1 MIQNFT
7 TDFPPYHYL
16 IQVAEHCPKA
26 VCTYMALW
34 RDIDKNNKVVIYKE
48 DIRTQYLT
56 SVAKFRHDLLLLV
69 KEALISIVETKKTI
83 HIEVVG
89 WDIDA
94 EGQTLC

>member
-1 MIQNFT
+1 
-7 TDFPPYHYL
+7 
-16 IQVAEHCPKA
+16 
-26 VCTYMALW
+26 
-34 RDIDKNNKVVIYKE
+34 
-48 DIRTQYLT
+48 LT